1 MQKFITI
8 LPFLPLTLF
17 ILGLILIGV
26 GSFLINIV
34 LGVFVTGFILLLVS
48 LLLGQFLNVAP
59 AGDKQ

>member
-8 LPFLPLTLF
+8 LPLTLF
-17 ILGLILIGV
+17 ILGLILIAV

-34 LGVFVTGFILLLVS
+34 LGVFVTGFILLLTA

-59 AGDKQ
+59 TGNKQ

>member
-8 LPFLPLTLF
+8 LPLTLF
-17 ILGLILIGV
+17 ILGLILIAV

-48 LLLGQFLNVAP
+48 LLLGQFLNVVP

>member
-8 LPFLPLTLF
+8 LPLILF
-17 ILGLILIGV
+17 MLGLILIGI

>member
-8 LPFLPLTLF
+8 LPLTLF
-17 ILGLILIGV
+17 ILGLALIAV

>member
-8 LPFLPLTLF
+8 LPLTLF

-34 LGVFVTGFILLLVS
+34 LGVFVTGFILLLTA

-59 AGDKQ
+59 TGNKQ

>member
-1 MQKFITI
+1 MQKFIT
-8 LPFLPLTLF
+8 LSPLTLF

-26 GSFLINIV
+26 GSFLINTI

-59 AGDKQ
+59 VGDKQ

>member
-8 LPFLPLTLF
+8 LPLTLF
-17 ILGLILIGV
+17 ILGLVLIAV

-59 AGDKQ
+59 VGDKQ

>member
-8 LPFLPLTLF
+8 LPLTLF
-17 ILGLILIGV
+17 ILGLILIAV

-59 AGDKQ
+59 VGDKQWA

>member
-8 LPFLPLTLF
+8 LPLTLF

-48 LLLGQFLNVAP
+48 LLIGQFLNVAP
-59 AGDKQ
+59 VGDKQ

>member
-8 LPFLPLTLF
+8 LPLTLF
-17 ILGLILIGV
+17 ILGLILIAV

-59 AGDKQ
+59 VGDKQ

>member
-8 LPFLPLTLF
+8 LPLTLF

-34 LGVFVTGFILLLVS
+34 LGVFVTGFILLLTA

>member
-8 LPFLPLTLF
+8 LPLILF
-17 ILGLILIGV
+17 ILGLVLIGV

-59 AGDKQ
+59 VGDKQ

>member
-8 LPFLPLTLF
+8 LPLTLF
-17 ILGLILIGV
+17 ILGLILIAV

-34 LGVFVTGFILLLVS
+34 LGVFVTGFILLLTA

-59 AGDKQ
+59 TGDKQ